1 MEEGLIYKEL
11 SYKICGLLF
20 KTQNF
25 LGRYKSEK
33 EYGDFF
39 ERLLIENKIEYLR
52 EDRLKNVVEETRQA
66 RNICDFLVENK
77 IVVELKTVR
86 VLDNECY
93 FQVKRYLAAGNYK
106 LGLLVN
112 FRQQYLSP
120 KRILNNK
127 LVD

>member
-20 KTQNF
+20 ESQNF
-25 LGRYKSEK
+25 LGRYRSEK

-39 ERLLIENKIEYLR
+39 ERLLVENKIEYSR
-52 EDRLKNVVEETRQA
+52 EAKLENAVEEIKHV

-77 IVVELKTVR
+77 IVVDLKAVR
-86 VLDNECY
+86 FLDNECY

-120 KRILNNK
+120 KRIINNQQH
-127 LVD
+127 

>member
-11 SYKICGLLF
+11 SYEICGLLF

-25 LGRYKSEK
+25 LGRYRSEK

-39 ERLLIENKIEYLR
+39 EKSLTENKIRYVR
-52 EDRLKNVVEETRQA
+52 ESRLKNVVEEIKQA
-66 RNICDFLVENK
+66 RNICDFVIEDK
-77 IVVELKTVR
+77 IVVELKAVR
-86 VLDNECY
+86 FLDNECY

-112 FRQQYLSP
+112 FRQQCLSP

-127 LVD
+127 SI

>member
-11 SYKICGLLF
+11 SYEVCGLLF

-25 LGRYKSEK
+25 LGRYRSEK

-39 ERLLIENKIEYLR
+39 EKLLIENKIRYAR
-52 EDRLKNVVEETRQA
+52 ENRFKNAVEEIKQA
-66 RNICDFLVENK
+66 RNICDFVIEDK
-77 IVVELKTVR
+77 IVVELKAVR
-86 VLDNECY
+86 ILDNECY

-120 KRILNNK
+120 KRVINNQK
-127 LVD
+127 